1 MKLKRIAIRG
11 LVTLAVVVCVCMFFA
26 RTVLTITT
34 PKVQIVTATSGRL
47 EQKMTFKGA
56 ISFPETEEILFKD
69 AQKSN
74 VLIKKVLVKEGQ
86 KVSKGDPIY
95 TCELPSL
102 EEDMKKLQAAYDE
115 KNKTLL
121 DLDIKNRGSSKESRQ
136 NELYNAMLDS
146 QEDMTKLA
154 AAART
159 SAAGKGITLA
169 SDISMWR
176 KQLAALGEEVP
187 EEITKAASLAV
198 AAKNAY
204 DEAYSAFFAIL
215 EDRKLRVSSDVFEYI
230 RARDEAIEAMNA
242 ASEDMAE
249 LSARAIALQKL
260 TADHD
265 GYIVTLPLKAGDTYD
280 GVKAAYVMSKE
291 DSTPTLR
298 IPLSNDMK
306 RTIMDGTKAEIVVD
320 EYTTEKT
327 TVEKTEVDKDGVKYL
342 YLVLPETYLSSSS
355 GVRKLMGE
363 NGVDINIT
371 YKAKSAT
378 TLLPPSA
385 VRNEGEGNDY
395 VYLIQ
400 QSYGGFMSASSMKV
414 VKTNVTVIE
423 RSDKSVSLSDDLT
436 YQQVADRE
444 DRALSDGQSV
454 MEYVK

>member
-1 MKLKRIAIRG
+1 MAL
-11 LVTLAVVVCVCMFFA
+11 M
-26 RTVLTITT
+26 
-34 PKVQIVTATSGRL
+34 SG
-47 EQKMTFKGA
+47 
-56 ISFPETEEILFKD
+56 
-69 AQKSN
+69 
-74 VLIKKVLVKEGQ
+74 
-86 KVSKGDPIY
+86 
-95 TCELPSL
+95 
-102 EEDMKKLQAAYDE
+102 
-115 KNKTLL
+115 
-121 DLDIKNRGSSKESRQ
+121 
-136 NELYNAMLDS
+136 
-146 QEDMTKLA
+146 
-154 AAART
+154 
-159 SAAGKGITLA
+159 
-169 SDISMWR
+169 
-176 KQLAALGEEVP
+176 
-187 EEITKAASLAV
+187 
-198 AAKNAY
+198 
-204 DEAYSAFFAIL
+204 YSA
-215 EDRKLRVSSDVFEYI
+215 
-230 RARDEAIEAMNA
+230 
-242 ASEDMAE
+242 
-249 LSARAIALQKL
+249 
-260 TADHD
+260 
-265 GYIVTLPLKAGDTYD
+265 
-280 GVKAAYVMSKE
+280 KE

-306 RTIMDGTKAEIVVD
+306 RTIADGTKAEIVVD

-400 QSYGGFMSASSMKV
+400 QSYGGFMSASSMKI
-414 VKTNVTVIE
+414 VKTNVTVLE